1 MRHARLGRA
10 LASAL
15 VLWTAIATAAVPTGE
30 TTLRLRIA
38 WGGGAERQWQ
48 GTIELEHGTL
58 SESAPL
64 GIEADEP
71 GSIWLE
77 DRRVMVRQ
85 RSLRA
90 YDGVDVLATAELS
103 DKLIVRLW
111 PVGNEKEKRRIE
123 IALADLVAG
132 SPSKNALDEQ
142 GNQLL
147 VSRSPGDKLRVS
159 FERKSLVF
167 APGEVFEP
175 ALEPHQLGLPAG
187 TPLKIKVQLTAAG
200 ARTWSKEYDTTTP
213 ADGAPATAIPLEI
226 KLPETEGVCELAISA
241 VNASLRER
249 LAWKKPLAERTI
261 QLIVVGEKAPR
272 APRPI
277 RRRW

>member
-1 MRHARLGRA
+1 MG
-10 LASAL
+10 
-15 VLWTAIATAAVPTGE
+15 W
-30 TTLRLRIA
+30 
-38 WGGGAERQWQ
+38 GAERQWQ

-132 SPSKNALDEQ
+132 SPSNIT
-142 GNQLL
+142 
-147 VSRSPGDKLRVS
+147 R
-159 FERKSLVF
+159 
-167 APGEVFEP
+167 
-175 ALEPHQLGLPAG
+175 
-187 TPLKIKVQLTAAG
+187 
-200 ARTWSKEYDTTTP
+200 
-213 ADGAPATAIPLEI
+213 
-226 KLPETEGVCELAISA
+226 
-241 VNASLRER
+241 
-249 LAWKKPLAERTI
+249 
-261 QLIVVGEKAPR
+261 
-272 APRPI
+272 
-277 RRRW
+277 